1 MTRLIDNLSQVLT
14 AASINV
20 SNSIEN
26 WFPYIGEAQETF
38 IKPVLGGTLYQQLQ
52 ETANPIVREP
62 EQKPVDTHLFDLLEM
77 IRKPLALYALW
88 LGADEFGV
96 SISSQGI
103 QVIETPTHKT
113 APQYRV
119 QNLKENWIRRA
130 NTSLDL
136 VLKFLDEHKGDY
148 PGFDP
153 QDADLFIR
161 GTLEFNSEVD
171 IRESRRVFVS
181 LKPVIRSVEKKYIRP
196 TLSAELFD
204 ELKEAWQLDEALTT
218 AQLNLLDL
226 IRPALAHLT
235 IARALI
241 EISIDVLD
249 WGIFDTAG
257 NTFANVSSKQ
267 ASNKD
272 RIAIMAEANQRD
284 GEAELKALQQFLDE
298 TASDDV
304 YPAYFHSGRYV
315 GKANAMQRNEFI
327 NKSDNS
333 FFLA

>member
-26 WFPYIGEAQETF
+26 WFPYIDEAQETF
-38 IKPVLGGTLYQQLQ
+38 IKPVLGNVLYDQLQ
-52 ETANPIVREP
+52 DLIALDPVPPDDGTTAENLAE
-62 EQKPVDTHLFDLLEM
+62 LLSM

-136 VLKFLDEHKGDY
+136 VLKFLDEHKEDY

-181 LKPVIRSVEKKYIRP
+181 LKPIILSLIHISEPTRP
-196 TLSAELFD
+196 
-204 ELKEAWQLDEALTT
+204 
-218 AQLNLLDL
+218 
-226 IRPALAHLT
+226 
-235 IARALI
+235 
-241 EISIDVLD
+241 
-249 WGIFDTAG
+249 
-257 NTFANVSSKQ
+257 
-267 ASNKD
+267 
-272 RIAIMAEANQRD
+272 
-284 GEAELKALQQFLDE
+284 
-298 TASDDV
+298 
-304 YPAYFHSGRYV
+304 Y
-315 GKANAMQRNEFI
+315 
-327 NKSDNS
+327 
-333 FFLA
+333 

>member
-1 MTRLIDNLSQVLT
+1 MIRLIENLSQVLS
-14 AASINV
+14 AASVNV
-20 SNSIEN
+20 SNTIEN
-26 WFPYIGEAQETF
+26 WFPYIEEAQETF
-38 IKPVLGGTLYQQLQ
+38 IKSVLGIGLYEQLQ
-52 ETANPIVREP
+52 DAMALD
-62 EQKPVDTHLFDLLEM
+62 PVPPDDGTTLENLAKLLEM
-77 IRKPLALYALW
+77 VRKPLALYALW

-96 SISSQGI
+96 SVSSQGI

-130 NTSLDL
+130 NTALDL
-136 VLKFLDEHKGDY
+136 VLQFLDEHRADY
-148 PGFDP
+148 PAYIF

-161 GTLEFNSEVD
+161 NTLEFNSEVD
-171 IRESRRVFVS
+171 IRESRRVFVA
-181 LKPVIRSVEKKYIRP
+181 LKPVIRSVERKYIRP
-196 TLSAELFD
+196 ALSAELFD
-204 ELKEAWQLDEALTT
+204 ELKQVLLSNSEMSKEQKALM
-218 AQLNLLDL
+218 DL

-235 IARALI
+235 ISRALM

-257 NTFANVSSKQ
+257 NTFSNVSSKQ

-272 RIAIMAEANQRD
+272 RISIMAEANQRD

-298 TASDDV
+298 TASETL
-304 YPAYFHSGRYV
+304 YPLYFHSSRYA
-315 GKANAMQRNEFI
+315 GKANAERRIEFL
-327 NKSDNS
+327 NKPDNS

>member
-1 MTRLIDNLSQVLT
+1 MIRLIDNLSQVLS

-20 SNSIEN
+20 SNTIEN
-26 WFPYIGEAQETF
+26 WFPYIEEAQETF
-38 IKPVLGGTLYQQLQ
+38 IKPVLGIGLYDQLQ
-52 ETANPIVREP
+52 DAMALD
-62 EQKPVDTHLFDLLEM
+62 PVPPDDGTTLENLVKLLEM
-77 IRKPLALYALW
+77 VRKPLALYALW

-96 SISSQGI
+96 SVSSQGI

-130 NTSLDL
+130 NTALDL
-136 VLKFLDEHKGDY
+136 VLKFLDEHREDY
-148 PGFDP
+148 PAYIR

-161 GTLEFNSEVD
+161 NTLEFNSEVD
-171 IRESRRVFVS
+171 IRESRRVFVA
-181 LKPVIRSVEKKYIRP
+181 LKPVIRSVERKYIRP
-196 TLSAELFD
+196 ALSSELFD
-204 ELKEAWQLDEALTT
+204 ELKQVLLSNSEMSKEQKALMD
-218 AQLNLLDL
+218 Q

-235 IARALI
+235 ISRALI

-272 RIAIMAEANQRD
+272 RISIMAEANQRD
-284 GEAELKALQQFLDE
+284 GEAELKALQQLLDE
-298 TASDDV
+298 TASETV
-304 YPAYFHSGRYV
+304 YPLYFHSSRYA
-315 GKANAMQRNEFI
+315 GKANAERRIEFL
-327 NKSDNS
+327 NKPDNS

>member
-1 MTRLIDNLSQVLT
+1 MTRLIDNLSQVLS

-26 WFPYIGEAQETF
+26 WFPYIDEAQATF
-38 IKPVLGGTLYQQLQ
+38 IKPVLGDGLYAQLQ
-52 ETANPIVREP
+52 SAMVPVGDDPEEPIN
-62 EQKPVDTHLFDLLEM
+62 THLTGLLEM

-136 VLKFLDEHKGDY
+136 VLKFLDEHKEDY
-148 PGFDP
+148 PGYVC

-161 GTLEFNSEVD
+161 STLEFNSEVD

-181 LKPVIRSVEKKYIRP
+181 LKPIIRSVEKKYIRP

-204 ELKEAWQLDEALTT
+204 DLKNTMQSNEGPSMEQKV
-218 AQLNLLDL
+218 L
-226 IRPALAHLT
+226 IDMIHPALAHLT
-235 IARALI
+235 MARALL
-241 EISIDVLD
+241 EISIDILD

-267 ASNKD
+267 ASNKE
-272 RIAIMAEANQRD
+272 RISIMAEANQRD
-284 GEAELKALQQFLDE
+284 GESELKALQQFLDE
-298 TASDDV
+298 TASEDV
-304 YPAYFHSGRYV
+304 YPAYFHSTRYG
-315 GKANAMQRNEFI
+315 GKANAQQRNEFL

-333 FFLA
+333 FFLV

>member
-1 MTRLIDNLSQVLT
+1 MIRLIDNLSQVLS

-20 SNSIEN
+20 SNTIEN
-26 WFPYIGEAQETF
+26 WYPYIEEAQETF
-38 IKPVLGGTLYQQLQ
+38 IKPVLGIGLYEQLQ
-52 ETANPIVREP
+52 DAMALDPVPPDDGTTP
-62 EQKPVDTHLFDLLEM
+62 ESLAKLMEM
-77 IRKPLALYALW
+77 VRKPLALYALW

-96 SISSQGI
+96 SVSSQGI
-103 QVIETPTHKT
+103 QVIETQTHKT

-136 VLKFLDEHKGDY
+136 VLKFLDEHREDY
-148 PGFDP
+148 AAYIC
-153 QDADLFIR
+153 QDADLFLR
-161 GTLEFNSEVD
+161 NTLEFNSEVD
-171 IRESRRVFVS
+171 IRESRRVFVA
-181 LKPVIRSVEKKYIRP
+181 LKPVIRSVERKYIRP
-196 TLSAELFD
+196 ALSAELFD
-204 ELKEAWQLDEALTT
+204 EMKSALKSNPELTGDQKALME
-218 AQLNLLDL
+218 L

-235 IARALI
+235 MARALA

-267 ASNKD
+267 ASNMEK
-272 RIAIMAEANQRD
+272 ISVMAETNQRD

-298 TASDDV
+298 TASETV
-304 YPAYFHSGRYV
+304 YPLYFNSSRYA
-315 GKANAMQRNEFI
+315 GKAKAEQRIEFF
-327 NKSDNS
+327 NKPGNS

>member
-1 MTRLIDNLSQVLT
+1 MIRLIDNLSQVLS

-20 SNSIEN
+20 SNTIEN
-26 WFPYIGEAQETF
+26 WYPYIEEAQATF
-38 IKPVLGGTLYQQLQ
+38 IKPVLGIGLYEQLQ
-52 ETANPIVREP
+52 DAMALDSVPPDDGTTMENLA
-62 EQKPVDTHLFDLLEM
+62 KLLELV
-77 IRKPLALYALW
+77 RKPLALYALW

-96 SISSQGI
+96 SVSSQGI
-103 QVIETPTHKT
+103 QVIETQTHKT

-136 VLKFLDEHKGDY
+136 VLKFLDEHREDY
-148 PGFDP
+148 PAYIC
-153 QDADLFIR
+153 QDADLFLR
-161 GTLEFNSEVD
+161 NTMEFNGEVD
-171 IRESRRVFVS
+171 IRESRRVFVA
-181 LKPVIRSVEKKYIRP
+181 LKPVIRSVERKYIRP

-204 ELKEAWQLDEALTT
+204 ELKSALKS
-218 AQLNLLDL
+218 NLELRCDQKALMEL

-235 IARALI
+235 MSRALS

-267 ASNKD
+267 ASNREK
-272 RIAIMAEANQRD
+272 ISVMAEANQRD

-298 TASDDV
+298 TASETI
-304 YPAYFHSGRYV
+304 YSLYFNSSRYA
-315 GKANAMQRNEFI
+315 GKAKAEQRIEFF
-327 NKSDNS
+327 NKPDNS

>member
-1 MTRLIDNLSQVLT
+1 MIRLIDNLSQVLT

-26 WFPYIGEAQETF
+26 WFPYIDEAQETF
-38 IKPVLGGTLYQQLQ
+38 IKPVLGNALYDQLQ
-52 ETANPIVREP
+52 GMMAID
-62 EQKPVDTHLFDLLEM
+62 PVPADDGTEEGKLAELLGM

-136 VLKFLDEHKGDY
+136 VLKFLDEHKEDY

-204 ELKEAWQLDEALTT
+204 ELKKAWQSDEPLTT

-235 IARALI
+235 MARALI

-267 ASNKD
+267 ASNKE
-272 RIAIMAEANQRD
+272 RIAIMVEANQQD

-304 YPAYFHSGRYV
+304 YPAYFHSSRYG
-315 GKANAMQRNEFI
+315 GKANAIQRNEFI

>member
-1 MTRLIDNLSQVLT
+1 MIRLIDNLSQVLT
-14 AASINV
+14 AASISV
-20 SNSIEN
+20 SNTIEN
-26 WFPYIGEAQETF
+26 WYPYIEEAQETF
-38 IKPVLGGTLYQQLQ
+38 IKPVLGIGLYEQLQ
-52 ETANPIVREP
+52 DAMALDPVPP
-62 EQKPVDTHLFDLLEM
+62 EDGTTTENLAKLLEM
-77 IRKPLALYALW
+77 VRKPLALYALW

-96 SISSQGI
+96 SVSSQGI
-103 QVIETPTHKT
+103 QVIETQTHKT

-136 VLKFLDEHKGDY
+136 VLKFLDEHRVDY
-148 PGFDP
+148 PVYIC
-153 QDADLFIR
+153 QDADLFLR
-161 GTLEFNSEVD
+161 STLEFNSEVD
-171 IRESRRVFVS
+171 IRESRRVFVA
-181 LKPVIRSVEKKYIRP
+181 LKPVIRSVERKYIQP

-204 ELKEAWQLDEALTT
+204 ELKSALKSNSELTHDQK
-218 AQLNLLDL
+218 ALMEL

-235 IARALI
+235 MARALL

-267 ASNKD
+267 ASNREK
-272 RIAIMAEANQRD
+272 ISLMAEANQRD

-298 TASDDV
+298 TASETV
-304 YPAYFHSGRYV
+304 YPLYFNSSRYA
-315 GKANAMQRNEFI
+315 GKATAEQRIEFL
-327 NKSDNS
+327 NKPDNS

>member
-26 WFPYIGEAQETF
+26 WFPYIDEAQETF
-38 IKPVLGGTLYQQLQ
+38 IKPVLGNLLYNQLQ
-52 ETANPIVREP
+52 DMMALD
-62 EQKPVDTHLFDLLEM
+62 PVPPDEGTTTENLAVLLAM
-77 IRKPLALYALW
+77 LRKPLALYALW

-136 VLKFLDEHKGDY
+136 VLKFLDEHKEDY
-148 PGFDP
+148 PGYEP

-181 LKPVIRSVEKKYIRP
+181 LKPIIRSVEKKYIRP
-196 TLSAELFD
+196 TLSAEFFD
-204 ELKEAWQLDEALTT
+204 ELKTAWKSDDDLTT
-218 AQLNLLDL
+218 AQLVLLDL

-235 IARALI
+235 IARALL
-241 EISIDVLD
+241 EISIDILD

-272 RIAIMAEANQRD
+272 RISIMAEANQRD
-284 GEAELKALQQFLDE
+284 GESELKALQQYLDE
-298 TASDDV
+298 TASEDV
-304 YPAYFHSGRYV
+304 YPAYFHSTRYA
-315 GKANAMQRNEFI
+315 GKAIAETRNEFI
-327 NKSDNS
+327 NKADNS

>member
-1 MTRLIDNLSQVLT
+1 MIRFIDNLSQVLS

-26 WFPYIGEAQETF
+26 WFPYIDEAQQTF
-38 IKPVLGGTLYQQLQ
+38 IKPVLGDVLYDQLQ
-52 ETANPIVREP
+52 RILDPVGHISDEGPING
-62 EQKPVDTHLFDLLEM
+62 HLIELQEM

-96 SISSQGI
+96 SISAQGI

-136 VLKFLDEHKGDY
+136 VLKFLDERKGDY
-148 PGFDP
+148 PGYVQ

-161 GTLEFNSEVD
+161 STLEFSSEVD

-181 LKPVIRSVEKKYIRP
+181 LKPIIRSVEKKYIRP
-196 TLSAELFD
+196 TLSTELYD
-204 ELKEAWQLDEALTT
+204 ELKQSLQSQEGLSKDQTILIEM
-218 AQLNLLDL
+218 
-226 IRPALAHLT
+226 IRPALAHIT
-235 IARALI
+235 MSRALL

-267 ASNKD
+267 ASNKE
-272 RIAIMAEANQRD
+272 RISIMAEANQRD

-298 TASDDV
+298 SASEDL
-304 YPAYFHSGRYV
+304 YPAYFHSTRYE
-315 GKANAMQRNEFI
+315 GKAKAQQRTEFF

>member
-1 MTRLIDNLSQVLT
+1 MIRLIDNLSQILD

-20 SNSIEN
+20 GNTIGN
-26 WFPYIGEAQETF
+26 WYPYIEEAQQTF
-38 IKPVLGGTLYQQLQ
+38 LLPVLGTGLYGQLQ
-52 ETANPIVREP
+52 DAMALDPVPPEDGTTLENLAKLLDIV
-62 EQKPVDTHLFDLLEM
+62 
-77 IRKPLALYALW
+77 RKPLALYALW

-96 SISSQGI
+96 SVSSQGI
-103 QVIETPTHKT
+103 QVIETQTHKT

-136 VLKFLDEHKGDY
+136 VLKFLDEHREDY
-148 PGFDP
+148 PAYIF
-153 QDADLFIR
+153 QDADLFLR
-161 GTLEFNSEVD
+161 STLDFNNEVD
-171 IRESRRVFVS
+171 IRESRRVFVA
-181 LKPVIRSVEKKYIRP
+181 LKPVVRSVEKKYIRP

-204 ELKEAWQLDEALTT
+204 DLKSALKSNLELSHDQKALME
-218 AQLNLLDL
+218 LV
-226 IRPALAHLT
+226 RPALAHLAM
-235 IARALI
+235 ARALT

-267 ASNKD
+267 ASNREK
-272 RIAIMAEANQRD
+272 IAVMAEANQRD

-298 TASDDV
+298 TASETV
-304 YPAYFHSGRYV
+304 YPLYFNSSRYA
-315 GKANAMQRNEFI
+315 GPERAEKRAEFI
-327 NKSDNS
+327 NNPDKS

>member
-1 MTRLIDNLSQVLT
+1 MIRLIDNLSQVLA

-20 SNSIEN
+20 SNTIEN
-26 WFPYIGEAQETF
+26 WYPYIEEAQETF
-38 IKPVLGGTLYQQLQ
+38 IKPVLGIGLYEQLQ
-52 ETANPIVREP
+52 DTMTLDPVPPDDGTTP
-62 EQKPVDTHLFDLLEM
+62 EKLAQLLE
-77 IRKPLALYALW
+77 IVRKPLALYALW

-96 SISSQGI
+96 SVSSQGI
-103 QVIETPTHKT
+103 QVIETQTHKT

-136 VLKFLDEHKGDY
+136 VLKFLDEHHSDY
-148 PGFDP
+148 PAYIC

-161 GTLEFNSEVD
+161 NTLEFNSEVD
-171 IRESRRVFVS
+171 IRESRRVFVA
-181 LKPVIRSVEKKYIRP
+181 LKPVIRSVERKYIRP

-204 ELKEAWQLDEALTT
+204 ELKSALKANSEMTHDQEAIME
-218 AQLNLLDL
+218 L

-235 IARALI
+235 MARALV

-257 NTFANVSSKQ
+257 NTFVNVSSKQ
-267 ASNKD
+267 ASNHEK
-272 RIAIMAEANQRD
+272 ILLMAEANQRD

-298 TASDDV
+298 TANENV
-304 YPAYFHSGRYV
+304 YPLYFHSSRYG
-315 GKANAMQRNEFI
+315 GKTNADKRIEFF
-327 NKSDNS
+327 NKPDNS
-333 FFLA
+333 FFLV

>member
-1 MTRLIDNLSQVLT
+1 MIRLIDNLSQVLT

-26 WFPYIGEAQETF
+26 WFPYIDEAQETF
-38 IKPVLGGTLYQQLQ
+38 IKPVLGNALYDQLQ
-52 ETANPIVREP
+52 GIMAIDPVPADDGNAEANLAE
-62 EQKPVDTHLFDLLEM
+62 LLGM

-96 SISSQGI
+96 SISAQGI

-130 NTSLDL
+130 NTALDL
-136 VLKFLDEHKGDY
+136 VLKFLDEHKEDY

-204 ELKEAWQLDEALTT
+204 ELKKAWQTEAVLTT

-235 IARALI
+235 MARALI

-267 ASNKD
+267 ASNKE
-272 RIAIMAEANQRD
+272 RIGIMAEANQRD

-298 TASDDV
+298 TASEDV
-304 YPAYFHSGRYV
+304 YPAYFHSSRYD
-315 GKANAMQRNEFI
+315 GKANAIQRNEFI

>member
-38 IKPVLGGTLYQQLQ
+38 IKPVLGDTLYQELQ
-52 ETANPIVREP
+52 ETANPIVREQ

-77 IRKPLALYALW
+77 IRKPLALYAMW
-88 LGADEFGV
+88 LGVDEFGV

-136 VLKFLDEHKGDY
+136 VLKFLDEHKEDY

-181 LKPVIRSVEKKYIRP
+181 LKPIIRSVEKKYIRP

-204 ELKEAWQLDEALTT
+204 ELKDAWKSDDDLTT
-218 AQLNLLDL
+218 AQLVLLDF

-235 IARALI
+235 MARALL
-241 EISIDVLD
+241 EISIDILD

-272 RIAIMAEANQRD
+272 RISIMAEANQRD
-284 GEAELKALQQFLDE
+284 GESELKSLQQFLDE
-298 TASDDV
+298 TASEDV
-304 YPAYFHSGRYV
+304 YPAYFHSTRYA
-315 GKANAMQRNEFI
+315 GKVIAETRNEFI

>member
-1 MTRLIDNLSQVLT
+1 MIRLIDNLSQVLA

-20 SNSIEN
+20 SNTIEN
-26 WFPYIGEAQETF
+26 WLPYIGEAQETF
-38 IKPVLGGTLYQQLQ
+38 IKPVLGDPLYLQLQ
-52 ETANPIVREP
+52 ETAHPIFLEP
-62 EQKPVDTHLFDLLEM
+62 EKKPLDTHMVDLLEM

-96 SISSQGI
+96 SVSSQGI

-130 NTSLDL
+130 NSSLDL
-136 VLKFLDEHKGDY
+136 VLKFLDEHREDY
-148 PGFDP
+148 PDYIC

-161 GTLEFNSEVD
+161 NTLEFNCEVD
-171 IRESRRVFVS
+171 IRESRRVFVA
-181 LKPVIRSVEKKYIRP
+181 LKPVIRSLERKYIRP
-196 TLSAELFD
+196 ALSAELFD
-204 ELKEAWQLDEALTT
+204 ELKQVLLSNAEMSKEQKALM
-218 AQLNLLDL
+218 DL

-235 IARALI
+235 ISRALL

-267 ASNKD
+267 SSNKD
-272 RIAIMAEANQRD
+272 RISIMADANQRD

-298 TASDDV
+298 TASETV
-304 YPAYFHSGRYV
+304 YPLYFHSSRYI
-315 GKANAMQRNEFI
+315 GKANAEKRIEFF
-327 NKSDNS
+327 NKPDNS

>member
-1 MTRLIDNLSQVLT
+1 MIRLIDNLSQVLS

-20 SNSIEN
+20 SNTIEN
-26 WFPYIGEAQETF
+26 WYPYIEEAQETF
-38 IKPVLGGTLYQQLQ
+38 IKPVLGIGLYEQLQ
-52 ETANPIVREP
+52 DAMALD
-62 EQKPVDTHLFDLLEM
+62 PVPPDDGTTMENLATLLELV
-77 IRKPLALYALW
+77 RKPLALYALW

-96 SISSQGI
+96 SVSSQGI
-103 QVIETPTHKT
+103 QVIETQTHKT

-136 VLKFLDEHKGDY
+136 VLKFLDEHCEHY
-148 PGFDP
+148 PAYIC
-153 QDADLFIR
+153 QDADLFLR
-161 GTLEFNSEVD
+161 NTLEFNSEVD
-171 IRESRRVFVS
+171 IRESRRVFVA
-181 LKPVIRSVEKKYIRP
+181 LKPVIRSVERKYIRP
-196 TLSAELFD
+196 ALSAELFD
-204 ELKEAWQLDEALTT
+204 DLKTAMKSNAVLTNDQKALM
-218 AQLNLLDL
+218 DL

-235 IARALI
+235 MARALL

-267 ASNKD
+267 ASNREK
-272 RIAIMAEANQRD
+272 ISVMAEANQRD

-298 TASDDV
+298 TASEIV
-304 YPAYFHSGRYV
+304 YPLYFNSSRYV
-315 GKANAMQRNEFI
+315 GKAKAEQRIEFF

>member
-1 MTRLIDNLSQVLT
+1 MIRLIDNLSQVLS
-14 AASINV
+14 AASVNV
-20 SNSIEN
+20 SNTIEN
-26 WFPYIGEAQETF
+26 WYPYIEEAQETF
-38 IKPVLGGTLYQQLQ
+38 IKPVLGNGLYEQLQ
-52 ETANPIVREP
+52 DAMALDPVPPDDGTTP
-62 EQKPVDTHLFDLLEM
+62 EKLSLLLEM

-96 SISSQGI
+96 SVSSQGI
-103 QVIETPTHKT
+103 QVIETQTHKT

-136 VLKFLDEHKGDY
+136 VLKFLDEHLEDY
-148 PGFDP
+148 PAYIC
-153 QDADLFIR
+153 QDADLFLR
-161 GTLEFNSEVD
+161 STTEFNSEVD
-171 IRESRRVFVS
+171 IRESRRVFVA
-181 LKPVIRSVEKKYIRP
+181 LKPVIRSVERKYIRP

-204 ELKEAWQLDEALTT
+204 ELKSALKSNPELTSDQK
-218 AQLNLLDL
+218 ALMEL

-235 IARALI
+235 MARALV

-257 NTFANVSSKQ
+257 NTFSNVSSKQ
-267 ASNKD
+267 ASNRE
-272 RIAIMAEANQRD
+272 RIALMAEANQRD

-298 TASDDV
+298 TASETV
-304 YPAYFHSGRYV
+304 YPLYFNSARYA
-315 GKANAMQRNEFI
+315 GKTKAEQRIEFF
-327 NKSDNS
+327 NKPDNS

>member
-1 MTRLIDNLSQVLT
+1 MIRLIDNLSQVLS

-20 SNSIEN
+20 SNTIEN
-26 WFPYIGEAQETF
+26 WYPYIEEAQATF
-38 IKPVLGGTLYQQLQ
+38 IKPVLGIGLYEQLQ
-52 ETANPIVREP
+52 DAMALDSVPPDDGTTMENLA
-62 EQKPVDTHLFDLLEM
+62 KLLELV
-77 IRKPLALYALW
+77 RKPLALYALW

-96 SISSQGI
+96 SVSSQGI
-103 QVIETPTHKT
+103 QVIETQTHKT

-136 VLKFLDEHKGDY
+136 VLKFLDEHREDY
-148 PGFDP
+148 PAYIC
-153 QDADLFIR
+153 QDADLFLR
-161 GTLEFNSEVD
+161 NTMEFNGEVD
-171 IRESRRVFVS
+171 IRESRRVFVA
-181 LKPVIRSVEKKYIRP
+181 LKPVIRSVERKYIRP

-204 ELKEAWQLDEALTT
+204 ELKSALKS
-218 AQLNLLDL
+218 NLELRCDQKALMEL

-235 IARALI
+235 MARALS

-267 ASNKD
+267 ASNREK
-272 RIAIMAEANQRD
+272 ISVMAEANQRD

-298 TASDDV
+298 TASETI
-304 YPAYFHSGRYV
+304 YSLYFNSSRYA
-315 GKANAMQRNEFI
+315 GKAKAEQRIEFF
-327 NKSDNS
+327 NKPDNS

>member
-26 WFPYIGEAQETF
+26 WFPYIDEAQQTF
-38 IKPVLGGTLYQQLQ
+38 IKPVLGDVLYNQLQ
-52 ETANPIVREP
+52 DLIALDPIPPDDGTTIDKLAE
-62 EQKPVDTHLFDLLEM
+62 LLTM
-77 IRKPLALYALW
+77 LRKPLALYALW

-130 NTSLDL
+130 NTALDL
-136 VLKFLDEHKGDY
+136 VLKFLDEHKEDY

-181 LKPVIRSVEKKYIRP
+181 LKPIIHSVEKKYLSLIHISEPTRP
-196 TLSAELFD
+196 
-204 ELKEAWQLDEALTT
+204 
-218 AQLNLLDL
+218 
-226 IRPALAHLT
+226 
-235 IARALI
+235 
-241 EISIDVLD
+241 
-249 WGIFDTAG
+249 
-257 NTFANVSSKQ
+257 
-267 ASNKD
+267 
-272 RIAIMAEANQRD
+272 
-284 GEAELKALQQFLDE
+284 
-298 TASDDV
+298 
-304 YPAYFHSGRYV
+304 Y
-315 GKANAMQRNEFI
+315 
-327 NKSDNS
+327 
-333 FFLA
+333 

>member
-26 WFPYIGEAQETF
+26 WFPYIDEAQETF
-38 IKPVLGGTLYQQLQ
+38 IKPVLGNVLYDQLHDLMALDPVPPDDGTGIPNLL
-52 ETANPIVREP
+52 
-62 EQKPVDTHLFDLLEM
+62 KLLEM

-103 QVIETPTHKT
+103 QIIETPTHKT

-136 VLKFLDEHKGDY
+136 VLKFLDEHKEDY
-148 PGFDP
+148 PGYVC
-153 QDADLFIR
+153 QDADFFIR
-161 GTLEFNSEVD
+161 STPEFNSEVD

-181 LKPVIRSVEKKYIRP
+181 LKPIIRSVEKKYIRP
-196 TLSAELFD
+196 ALSAELFD
-204 ELKEAWQLDEALTT
+204 ELKEALQSDEGLTEE
-218 AQLNLLDL
+218 QKVLIDM

-235 IARALI
+235 MARALL

-267 ASNKD
+267 ASNKE
-272 RIAIMAEANQRD
+272 RISIMAEANQRD

-298 TASDDV
+298 SASENL
-304 YPAYFHSGRYV
+304 YLAYFHSNRYA
-315 GKANAMQRNEFI
+315 GKTNAETRNEFI

>member
-1 MTRLIDNLSQVLT
+1 MIRLIDNLSQVLS
-14 AASINV
+14 AASVNV
-20 SNSIEN
+20 SNTIEN
-26 WFPYIGEAQETF
+26 WFPYIEEAQETF
-38 IKPVLGGTLYQQLQ
+38 IKPVLGIGLYEQLQ
-52 ETANPIVREP
+52 DAMALD
-62 EQKPVDTHLFDLLEM
+62 PVPPDDGTTLENLAKLLEM
-77 IRKPLALYALW
+77 VRKPLALYALW

-96 SISSQGI
+96 SVSSQGI

-130 NTSLDL
+130 NTALDL
-136 VLKFLDEHKGDY
+136 VLKFLDKHREDY
-148 PGFDP
+148 PAYIC

-161 GTLEFNSEVD
+161 NTLEFNSEVD
-171 IRESRRVFVS
+171 IRESRRVFVA
-181 LKPVIRSVEKKYIRP
+181 LKPVIRSVERKYIRP
-196 TLSAELFD
+196 ALSAELFD
-204 ELKEAWQLDEALTT
+204 ELKQVLLSNSEMSKEQKALM
-218 AQLNLLDL
+218 DL

-235 IARALI
+235 ISRALI

-272 RIAIMAEANQRD
+272 RISIMAEANQRD
-284 GEAELKALQQFLDE
+284 GEAELKAMQQLLDE
-298 TASDDV
+298 TASETV
-304 YPAYFHSGRYV
+304 YPLYFHSSRYA
-315 GKANAMQRNEFI
+315 GKANAERRIEFL
-327 NKSDNS
+327 NKPDNS